1 MNTSHQ
7 SVPLTSL
14 TAFEQTLAFI
24 QSIQRKRKDAD
35 ETSMESESEVPIP
48 SVIFTNTT
56 TTNATTTMSQR
67 PRGRI
72 PGVGNFGIAETMH
85 MLRQIK
91 DVLPIGSDQWKE
103 VADRHAAVYPFR
115 SKEAIQRKYNSLQ
128 RKAIPTGD
136 PDCPEEVRL
145 AKQVKHLIGDK
156 ACIGDAEEE
165 FDLEDVQFGECGGNP
180 APFTANDNTDAP
192 NVENVSTVTNTPSR
206 SKRRYVTKEEKKKSF
221 FRCTSST
228 CCNNNKQEKNKEKR
242 TEREKSDA
250 EKKKKEKKR
259 EGDAKKKGDSVERT
273 LETDK

>member
-24 QSIQRKRKDAD
+24 RSIQTKREDD
-35 ETSMESESEVPIP
+35 ESEETLVSVKSVPIP

-103 VADRHAAVYPFR
+103 VADHHAAVYPFR

-180 APFTANDNTDAP
+180 APFTANNDDVP
-192 NVENVSTVTNTPSR
+192 NGTAENVSTVTNTPSR
-206 SKRRYVTKEEKKKSF
+206 SKRRYVTKEEKKEEF
-221 FRCTSST
+221 LQMYQL
-228 CCNNNKQEKNKEKR
+228 NLLQQQQA
-242 TEREKSDA
+242 REEQREEDR
-250 EKKKKEKKR
+250 KR
-259 EGDAKKKGDSVERT
+259 EERRR
-273 LETDK
+273 EEEERREERRRQQEEWRQ

>member
-14 TAFEQTLAFI
+14 MAFEQTLAFI
-24 QSIQRKRKDAD
+24 QSIQRKRKNAD
-35 ETSMESESEVPIP
+35 DKSEATSVESESDVPIP
-48 SVIFTNTT
+48 SIIFTNAT
-56 TTNATTTMSQR
+56 TTNTTTMSQR

-192 NVENVSTVTNTPSR
+192 NGTAENVSTVTNTPI
-206 SKRRYVTKEEKKKSF
+206 
-221 FRCTSST
+221 
-228 CCNNNKQEKNKEKR
+228 
-242 TEREKSDA
+242 
-250 EKKKKEKKR
+250 
-259 EGDAKKKGDSVERT
+259 
-273 LETDK
+273 